1 MLQVPA
7 NVPQTEFARHML
19 SQIETNPDYEPYLAA
34 VNAAASN
41 LIKTAVAAALDS
53 GLLPAAAAASSQ
65 VAAEAYY
72 RSVLQ
77 QLCSTALKLHLQ
89 VQGTH
94 DKAVVFVPG
103 RVVSLGYC

>member
-41 LIKTAVAAALDS
+41 LIKTAVAAAVDS
-53 GLLPAAAAASSQ
+53 GSLPAAAAASSQ